1 MRENLLAWFAF
12 LETETPARANPSKL
26 RQLSQRCART
36 FIGRLGFNRIVANSE
51 MKAAPCRALCLV
63 FLTLQFS
70 TLARAYGP
78 LGHEIVGAI
87 ADERLANTST
97 AAKINTLLEGL
108 TLEKAAVI
116 ADEIKGWDK
125 KGVDDP
131 RSYHYSAHRNIDKQ
145 LRDFWRANLPTSSVN
160 PGAPSHHWFH
170 YTDVPVVPAQRYRAG
185 RAGRSKWDV
194 VHMIPFCIQVLQGR
208 VPEQNER
215 KITKPVA
222 LILLAHYVADIHQP
236 LHVGAEYFDEQGRVV
251 DPDKDKSALGDE
263 GGNTF
268 TLELSDEPPRR
279 RGIHKKK
286 LHGFWDFDAVNAL
299 FPPVPGVLRKGELKA
314 LIEPHKRQLVHEMA
328 THEPNNWRMPPNLPV
343 DGYAEI
349 WTDEI
354 LPVAGE
360 AYARLQF
367 TDVHPQQEQASI
379 VAAGEAVEKPNSDQM
394 NYRRWATGV
403 VRQELH
409 KAGWRLADLLE
420 KIL

>member
-1 MRENLLAWFAF
+1 MKSGLRRTLLTIILTVRFA
-12 LETETPARANPSKL
+12 
-26 RQLSQRCART
+26 
-36 FIGRLGFNRIVANSE
+36 I
-51 MKAAPCRALCLV
+51 AAH
-63 FLTLQFS
+63 
-70 TLARAYGP
+70 AYGP

-97 AAKINTLLEGL
+97 AAKVYALLDGL
-108 TLEKAAVI
+108 TLEKATVI
-116 ADEIKGWDK
+116 ADEIRGWDK

-131 RSYHYSAHRNIDKQ
+131 RSFHFSAHRNIDKQ
-145 LRDFWRANLPTSSVN
+145 LRDFWRANPPTSSTN

-170 YTDVPVVPAQRYRAG
+170 YTDVPVVPTQRYRDG
-185 RAGRSKWDV
+185 HAGRSKWDV

-215 KITKPVA
+215 RITKPVA

-236 LHVGAEYFDEQGRVV
+236 LHVGAEYFDQLGRVV

-268 TLELSDEPPRR
+268 TLELSEEPPRR

-286 LHGFWDFDAVNAL
+286 LHGFWDFDAVSAL
-299 FPPVPGVLRKGELKA
+299 VPQMLGRLRKGELQA
-314 LIEPHKRQLVHEMA
+314 LIEPHKRELVHEMA
-328 THEPNNWRMPPNLPV
+328 THEPNNWQMLPSV
-343 DGYAEI
+343 PIDSYAEI
-349 WTDEI
+349 WADEI
-354 LPVAGE
+354 LPIARE

-367 TDVHPQQEQASI
+367 TNVHPQQEEDRI
-379 VAAGEAVEKPNSDQM
+379 VAAGNAVEKTNSDQM
-394 NYRRWATGV
+394 NYRGWATGV

-409 KAGWRLADLLE
+409 KAGWRLANLLE